1 MILIHFWKLLPL
13 NKDTVWSFF
22 CNTFNFYSIYF
33 LNSYIHFFFSLET
46 TYSKYGIIN
55 TIHYCLRTLLNWT
68 RCQLKERY
76 RKSKEE
82 KYDFFNYLPY
92 INIKLMFVC
101 LSFGRSVQ
109 FTLFFW
115 VVLLY
120 FLTYW
125 LAFYNNNP
133 NVYIWVTVR
142 AIKGDV

>member
-1 MILIHFWKLLPL
+1 MKFFAIL
-13 NKDTVWSFF
+13 
-22 CNTFNFYSIYF
+22 NFYSIYF
-33 LNSYIHFFFSLET
+33 LFILIYIFFSLETT

-55 TIHYCLRTLLNWT
+55 TIHYCLCRTFLNWT

-115 VVLLY
+115 VVLFY

-125 LAFYNNNP
+125 LAFYYSNP
-133 NVYIWVTVR
+133 NLNIPYQILSISNFWPLKMTWSFYFS
-142 AIKGDV
+142 